1 MEESNQGHRLIKD
14 QIHKVL
20 NSKML
25 KNSYESLS
33 EKNKLIFLAG
43 LFDGEG
49 SFGIWGK
56 GNGKKTFQCSVEMK
70 DHDLIQ
76 RFHNFFGGSFNKCKK
91 RKSHWAQTW
100 RWRLSGVRAY
110 ECIDMM
116 IEYMC
121 RRRQE
126 KYYVVQ
132 CTKARIKRGNAY
144 L

>member
-1 MEESNQGHRLIKD
+1 
-14 QIHKVL
+14 
-20 NSKML
+20 ML
-25 KNSYESLS
+25 KNSYENLS

-56 GNGKKTFQCSVEMK
+56 GKGKKIFQCSVEMK

-76 RFHNFFGGSFNKCKK
+76 RFHNFFGGSLNKCKI
-91 RKSHWAQTW
+91 RKSNWAQTW

-121 RRRQE
+121 QRRQE

-132 CTKARIKRGNAY
+132 CIKASVKRRKQDICQQTKSEDGNVRSSASTC
-144 L
+144 

>member
-1 MEESNQGHRLIKD
+1 MTQK
-14 QIHKVL
+14 K
-20 NSKML
+20 
-25 KNSYESLS
+25 SYENLPP
-33 EKNKLIFLAG
+33 KHKLIFLAG

-70 DHDLIQ
+70 DQDLIQ
-76 RFHNFFGGSFNKCKK
+76 RFYDFFGGSFNKCRK

-121 RRRQE
+121 QRRQE
-126 KYYVVQ
+126 KYNVVQ
-132 CTKARIKRGNAY
+132 CTKASIKRWKQNIRQQAKSKDGDVRSSTTTC
-144 L
+144 